1 MAHFTPSLFDF
12 LEDLAANN
20 RRDWFQAN
28 KQRYRTDVQDPLLR
42 FVDDFE
48 DRLASISPHM
58 VADSRRSGGSVFR
71 IYRDVRFSKDKTP
84 YKTNAGVQFRHEAGR
99 DVHGPGLYLHLEPG
113 MVFAGAGLWRPNATT
128 AGKIREAIVENPD
141 RWRQIVD
148 EPDFASTYPGRGVAE
163 TRPEGSR
170 PPPPPDPLPEVEV
183 VRGHHQLLGRGNLH
197 PGLHRPLHR
206 HLPGGCALH
215 RIPHRRGRPRL
226 VEGGSGPLTEAFWI
240 PRD

>member
-48 DRLASISPHM
+48 DRLASISTHM
-58 VADSRRSGGSVFR
+58 VADARWSGGSVFR

-84 YKTNAGVQFRHEAGR
+84 YKTNAGVHFRHEAGR

-128 AGKIREAIVENPD
+128 AGKIRAAIVENPD
-141 RWRQIVD
+141 RWRQIVS
-148 EPDFASTYPGRGVAE
+148 EPDFASTFTLEGESLKRAPRGFDPDHPLIHYLKLKSFVATTSFSEEE
-163 TRPEGSR
+163 TCA
-170 PPPPPDPLPEVEV
+170 PDFIDLYTDTCLVAAPFTGFLTAAV
-183 VRGHHQLLGRGNLH
+183 
-197 PGLHRPLHR
+197 GLD
-206 HLPGGCALH
+206 
-215 RIPHRRGRPRL
+215 
-226 VEGGSGPLTEAFWI
+226 W
-240 PRD
+240 